1 MLEEFKSNSLI
12 FPLENKDIVKGYY
25 TYLGIRSFYE
35 KIDRLVNLGI
45 LIEEDDGFKLK
56 TETCDNIITFIKVW
70 YELKYKLSA
79 EFLYYAIQRC
89 RLNIDMGLEPIFNV
103 DRIWSII
110 RKDRKINKK
119 HKNHVIT
126 ELVSK
131 GLIERTNNNNYKVYI
146 LNVNNYELFM
156 FTRYVYENILC

>member
-1 MLEEFKSNSLI
+1 MIEEFKSNSLI
-12 FPLENKDIVKGYY
+12 FPLGSKDIVKGYY
-25 TYLGIRSFYE
+25 TYLVIRSFYE

-45 LIEEDDGFKLK
+45 LIQEDDGFKLK
-56 TETCDNIITFIKVW
+56 TETYDNIITFIKVW

-119 HKNHVIT
+119 HKNHTIT
-126 ELVSK
+126 ELISK
-131 GLIERTNNNNYKVYI
+131 GLIRQANTNTYKVYT
-146 LNVNNYELFM
+146 LNVNNYELFI
-156 FTRYVYENILC
+156 FVRYIYENILS

>member
-1 MLEEFKSNSLI
+1 MIEEFKSNSLI
-12 FPLENKDIVKGYY
+12 FPLGNKDIVKGYY

-45 LIEEDDGFKLK
+45 LIQEDDGFRLK
-56 TETCDNIITFIKVW
+56 VETNDYIITFIKVW
-70 YELKYKLSA
+70 YELERNLSA

-119 HKNHVIT
+119 HKNNTIT

-131 GLIERTNNNNYKVYI
+131 GLIKRTNNNNYKVYMLDI
-146 LNVNNYELFM
+146 NNYELFV
-156 FTRYVYENILC
+156 FIRYVYENILS